1 MKQKIKSHLFKKISH
16 IKKDLVG
23 NLFSQWVIG
32 GIALIF
38 TLLPL
43 ISFSQS
49 NIPVGIW
56 KTHHSYLDPA
66 SLTGSNQTIF
76 HVGQESLFY
85 FSIDSRDVNSITKI
99 DGLYGHDF
107 TTAAFDSQNK
117 KLILAYTDGTID
129 LVGESDII
137 SIRTL
142 RDNVQLESKQINS
155 IKIIDQRA
163 YLVGDFGVSIIDGQ
177 SGRFVDS
184 YLNIGAN
191 GSPLRV
197 NDIAAD
203 ENSFFLATDLG
214 ILVGNKNTNLKDFRN
229 WTLTNANVS
238 GGFQE
243 IESIDNSRVGLG
255 NDKNI
260 YLIEE
265 SGSELIFGTG
275 NSQSLK
281 SFSSG
286 VYFKKDNGFFKMESN
301 GSFQEIYSSSFSF
314 SDFHLA
320 ENEVYLSV
328 QGRGIVKSSDGTAF
342 STIGPSTK
350 IQNFGKDENSIFAF
364 PTFRRASAAVRQS
377 SGSSSSQILDG
388 MWEELDFPNNAV
400 ASVSVGNRQY
410 IATRAAGLWLKE
422 NGELNRIPL
431 QGLQENTSIR
441 LLQKDYSGQIW
452 VGIEDNQGRLFKI
465 LSDGS
470 IEMVSIQG
478 MSFPQKIEL
487 DQAGNLWILQSNNTG
502 FTQLRV
508 FKADSGLN
516 RLISTA
522 NNQGGL
528 PNGIVQD
535 ISLDR
540 ENRLWVALSS
550 GIAFIPNA
558 SSANNSS
565 SINAIQPLF
574 ENAPLLNGE
583 SITAIATA
591 PDLSVW
597 LGTEKNGL
605 WNFTNQG
612 TTLLHHFTRENSP
625 MYSNEIVNLN
635 FYDRSGELFVV
646 LPEGGISYRTGS
658 IAPFETLE
666 TLKIYPNPV
675 RPDFNG
681 FLSIEGL
688 SDFAEVKITNSAG
701 RVIYSIQV
709 RGGKLA
715 WNLRDN
721 SGNRPVSGVYLV
733 YVLDEFGRE
742 RIAGKFVII

>member
-635 FYDRSGELFVV
+635 FNDRSGELFVV